1 MSLEDVSYEQRDQLA
16 ALMREL
22 SDNPATRKE
31 VLRLTK
37 KIKPDLVIPEL
48 EIEETTTSAVS
59 EARRELDGLKAQL
72 AQRQAEEDLEKR
84 RNSLIRKGLAQS
96 DADVEEIEKVM
107 LEKKIADHD
116 TAAEYWQWMKQS
128 AAPTPTGYNPSAVS
142 KFDLNKYYKNPVGA
156 ARDEAAKALQELR
169 KNTRPIG
176 F

>member
-48 EIEETTTSAVS
+48 EIEESTTNAVS
-59 EARRELDGLKAQL
+59 ETRKEVEALRAEL
-72 AQRQAEEDLEKR
+72 AEKRAVEDLEKR
-84 RNSLIRKGLAQS
+84 RNALMKKGIVRS
-96 DADVEEIEKVM
+96 DEEIEEVEKVM
-107 LEKKIADHD
+107 LEKGITNHD
-116 TAAEYWQWMKQS
+116 TAAEYWEWMKQT
-128 AAPTPTGYNPSAVS
+128 AAPTPTGYNPSAIN

>member
-59 EARRELDGLKAQL
+59 EARRELEELKAQM
-72 AQRQAEEDLEKR
+72 AQKRAEEDLEKR
-84 RNSLIRKGLAQS
+84 RNALLRSGKAKS
-96 DADVEEIEKVM
+96 DEDVEEIEKIM

-116 TAAEYWQWMKQS
+116 TAAEYWDWMKQS
-128 AAPTPTGYNPSAVS
+128 AAPTPTGYNPSAV
-142 KFDLNKYYKNPVGA
+142 KQFDLNKYYKNPVGA

>member
-48 EIEETTTSAVS
+48 DIEETTNSAVS
-59 EARRELDGLKAQL
+59 ETRKELEAMRAKL
-72 AQRQAEEDLEKR
+72 AEKEALEDLEKR
-84 RNSLIRKGLAQS
+84 RNALMRNGRVRSE
-96 DADVEEIEKVM
+96 EEIEEVEKVM
-107 LEKKIADHD
+107 LEKGITNHD
-116 TAAEYWQWMKQS
+116 TAAEYWEWMKQT
-128 AAPTPTGYNPSAVS
+128 AAPTPTGYNPSAIN

-156 ARDEAAKALQELR
+156 ARDEAAKALQEFR

>member
-48 EIEETTTSAVS
+48 EIEETTNNAVS
-59 EARRELDGLKAQL
+59 ESRKELEAIKAKL
-72 AQRQAEEDLEKR
+72 AEKEALEDLEKR
-84 RNSLIRKGLAQS
+84 RNALMRKGVVRS
-96 DADVEEIEKVM
+96 EEEIEEVEKVM
-107 LEKKIADHD
+107 LEKGITNHD
-116 TAAEYWQWMKQS
+116 TAAEYWEWMKQT
-128 AAPTPTGYNPSAVS
+128 AAPTPTGYNPSAIN